1 AKAGT
6 AVTKGSDAIYSAA
19 DVEALMMQHGM
30 VREETWMLLPS
41 MFICLQQDLFAAVS
55 HAPKIED
62 WHASAAAGWMPTRP
76 SDNATITSARI
87 G

>member
-1 AKAGT
+1 
-6 AVTKGSDAIYSAA
+6 
-19 DVEALMMQHGM
+19 MMQHGM

-41 MFICLQQDLFAAVS
+41 MFICLQHGLLAAVL

-62 WHASAAAGWMPTRP
+62 WHANADTGCRPARP

-87 G
+87 VRKSYSFCFINQSLL

>member
-1 AKAGT
+1 MYF
-6 AVTKGSDAIYSAA
+6 AVGI
-19 DVEALMMQHGM
+19 EALAMQHGM
-30 VREETWMLLPS
+30 AGEEIWMPLPS
-41 MFICLQQDLFAAVS
+41 MFICLQHGSFAALS

-62 WHASAAAGWMPTRP
+62 WHASAAAGCMPTRP